1 MSLHHQIAQK
11 LHAVSAPGSDRAH
24 DLIDLQVICGM
35 GDVDL
40 RRTRETCLRLF
51 DYRRQQAWPPTI
63 VETEDWS
70 GLYDAQASGL
80 DVLPTAGDAVA
91 WANELV
97 AAIDAAR

>member
-1 MSLHHQIAQK
+1 
-11 LHAVSAPGSDRAH
+11 
-24 DLIDLQVICGM
+24 M

-63 VETEDWS
+63 VEAEDWS
-70 GLYDAQASGL
+70 GLYGAQASGL